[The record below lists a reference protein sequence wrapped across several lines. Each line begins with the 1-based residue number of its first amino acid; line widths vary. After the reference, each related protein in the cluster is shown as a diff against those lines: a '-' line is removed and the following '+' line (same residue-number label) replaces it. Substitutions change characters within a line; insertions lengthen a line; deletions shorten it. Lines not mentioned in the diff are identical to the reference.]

1 MKTKPNDAFAQVWQR
16 VKEPAA
22 LFDPESLKGLIALQW
37 QEAATYLYL
46 SRRLGG
52 REGTQ
57 LHNLF
62 TQCQSHTA
70 CLKGIYTL
78 ATGKHYSAKSLPP
91 QEEPVEVTLRRCYGN
106 KMRCLAEYEA
116 RGADPEYGQVFLR
129 LAQQEREACSQIL
142 EIIGRLTHKV

>member
-78 ATGKHYSAKSLPP
+78 ATVKR
-91 QEEPVEVTLRRCYGN
+91 LRRRNGEIWLMPENEAYAPIDGTYAQIVGVV
-106 KMRCLAEYEA
+106 KALVREY
-116 RGADPEYGQVFLR
+116 
-129 LAQQEREACSQIL
+129 
-142 EIIGRLTHKV
+142 